1 MRGLQHL
8 VRTLFPNLERQ
19 CIRERMARHYLPTYK
34 GDEHFAET
42 ITRVFRETNR
52 GKIQPHRVYH
62 MRRL

>member
-19 CIRERMARHYLPTYK
+19 CIRERMTRHFIPTYK
-34 GDEHFAET
+34 GDEQN
-42 ITRVFRETNR
+42 ITRIFRETNR
-52 GKIQPHRVYH
+52 GQIQPRRVYH